1 MSKNLGYSHENISLK
16 SKNNTSIRVSQYSA
30 VRNKTT
36 LKGENASMV
45 IQTLKAEHAS
55 FIQ

>member
-1 MSKNLGYSHENISLK
+1 MRI
-16 SKNNTSIRVSQYSA
+16 
-30 VRNKTT
+30 KTT

>member
-1 MSKNLGYSHENISLK
+1 MRI
-16 SKNNTSIRVSQYSA
+16 
-30 VRNKTT
+30 KTT

-55 FIQ
+55 FIQHLIELTVVRCGCPHS